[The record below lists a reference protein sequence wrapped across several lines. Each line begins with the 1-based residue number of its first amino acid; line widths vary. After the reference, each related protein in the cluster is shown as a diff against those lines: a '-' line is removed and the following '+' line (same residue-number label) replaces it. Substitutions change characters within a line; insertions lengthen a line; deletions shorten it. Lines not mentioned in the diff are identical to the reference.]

1 LFSWVTRHAHP
12 DCVFCS
18 VFGFFLFLFVFVF
31 SVTAEEFLA
40 ARPGRIWVDLTA
52 YGTLGGPW
60 DKRRGFDSIV
70 QAAAGFNSEEGSVRG
85 LI

>member
-1 LFSWVTRHAHP
+1 VGHTTRSP
-12 DCVFCS
+12 RLRFL
-18 VFGFFLFLFVFVF
+18 FGFWFFFFSRFFFF